1 MRITVNDN
9 TLISV
14 VTPVYN
20 GERFIR
26 KTYECL
32 CRQTYHDW
40 EWSVVNDGSTDGSH
54 ALLMELAL
62 DDERI
67 IYSSQD
73 NSGAAKMPRD
83 RAVVQSRGRFILPLD
98 IDDSVADDYLE
109 KMMQRQRETDA
120 DIVYPR
126 MIFIDLSTGTTTQQ
140 LPVADFD
147 TSRLYNGRQL
157 VKETAP
163 EWRIGCNGGLYKYA
177 TWVNKSWPLSNGPVW
192 MNSDEVD
199 ERLYLLRAERV
210 AFSDARYF
218 YQNHEQS
225 ITTRLSPKLFHTM
238 KTSLQLIDLAEHE
251 FGTGSDEHQRMLR
264 RAFCDWRWK
273 MSLYA
278 RHYRELEDA
287 DAEIHQS
294 LDTCFQHLDA
304 DVLTP
309 GERLKFLWLKS
320 FPATMAMFCL
330 KYSPTL
336 LLRKAMQRLCPQYY
350 LDHYVRPRTERKI
363 RQQIASSYVDEP
375 SAEGVEPA
383 VVSMF
388 SGNAESG
395 GLVDRLRGA
404 VTTFI
409 ICQEEQRPFKLCFTS
424 PFRLEDY
431 LEPRDYDW
439 TVDDGSLTFA
449 RQQTATLV
457 ASAVAGTQQERQR
470 HRRQLQRAIRRHSDR
485 QLHVY
490 TNAACCY
497 DENFRE
503 AFHTLF
509 RPTAR
514 LAAHYEQIRRDIGRQ
529 YITVSARFCNLL
541 DDFNE
546 EVYSLPLL
554 QEERDR
560 LVSDCLAHIAELHK
574 RHPQT
579 TIVVCSDSQTFLS
592 RCRNAADT
600 YVIPG
605 TVSHIGN
612 DVAHDY
618 DYYEKTFLDF
628 LTIAGASHVYL
639 LLGPGMMQ
647 SGFPYAAAL
656 SEGRP
661 YDIITF

>member
-1 MRITVNDN
+1 MKITPNDN

-32 CRQTYHDW
+32 CRQTYGNW

-54 ALLMELAL
+54 AMLMELAL
-62 DDERI
+62 QDPRI

-83 RAVVQSRGRFILPLD
+83 RAVVQSRGRFLLPLD
-98 IDDSVADDYLE
+98 IDDSMADDYLE
-109 KMMQRQRETDA
+109 QMMARQQATDA

-126 MIFIDLSTGTTTQQ
+126 MNFIDLSTGETTMQ

-147 TSRLYNGRQL
+147 SSRIYTGRQL

-163 EWRIGCNGGLYKYA
+163 EWRIGCNGGLYKYS
-177 TWVNKSWPLSNGPVW
+177 TWVNKCWPLSDEPVW

-210 AFSDARYF
+210 AFSTAQYY
-218 YQNHEQS
+218 YQNHESS
-225 ITTRLSPKLFHTM
+225 ITARISPKLFHTL
-238 KTSLQLIDLAEHE
+238 KTNLQLIDLTAHE
-251 FGTGSDEHQRMLR
+251 FGRDSDEHRRMLR
-264 RAFCDWRWK
+264 RAYCDWRWK
-273 MSLYA
+273 MSLYVSN
-278 RHYRELEDA
+278 YRQLEQA
-287 DAEIHQS
+287 DDEIHRS
-294 LDTCFQHLDA
+294 LAACFHQLDA
-304 DVLTP
+304 SVLTR

-320 FPATMAMFCL
+320 FPVTMAMFCV

-336 LLRKAMQRLCPQYY
+336 LLRKALQRLCPNFY
-350 LDHYVRPRTERKI
+350 LDHFVRPQTEDRT
-363 RQQIASSYVDEP
+363 RQLMAPSYEDQPLLEHVRP
-375 SAEGVEPA
+375 YVIN
-383 VVSMF
+383 VYN
-388 SGNAESG
+388 GNTESG

-404 VTTFI
+404 VSTFI
-409 ICQEEQRPFKLCFTS
+409 ACRMTGRQFKLCFTD
-424 PFRLEDY
+424 PFPLEDY

-439 TVDDGSLTFA
+439 TIDKSDISFSPEQAVP
-449 RQQTATLV
+449 V
-457 ASAVAGTQQERQR
+457 VVSAVAGTEHERRQHRQR
-470 HRRQLQRAIRRHSDR
+470 LMKALKRHHDR

-490 TNAACCY
+490 TNADFCY
-497 DENFRE
+497 DEGFRE
-503 AFHTLF
+503 TFHTLF
-509 RPTAR
+509 RPTPR
-514 LAAHYEQIRRDIGRQ
+514 LTGHVEKIISDIGSD

-546 EVYSLPLL
+546 EVYSEPLL
-554 QEERDR
+554 PGERDSLIDSCIR
-560 LVSDCLAHIAELHK
+560 QIEALREK
-574 RHPQT
+574 HPGKAV
-579 TIVVCSDSQTFLS
+579 VVCSDSKTFLD
-592 RCRNAADT
+592 RCRAVAGT
-600 YVIPG
+600 YIIPG

-618 DYYEKTFLDF
+618 EYYEKTFLDF
-628 LTIAGASHVYL
+628 LIIGGASHVYL
-639 LLGPGMMQ
+639 LQGPRMMR

-661 YDIITF
+661 YDVITF